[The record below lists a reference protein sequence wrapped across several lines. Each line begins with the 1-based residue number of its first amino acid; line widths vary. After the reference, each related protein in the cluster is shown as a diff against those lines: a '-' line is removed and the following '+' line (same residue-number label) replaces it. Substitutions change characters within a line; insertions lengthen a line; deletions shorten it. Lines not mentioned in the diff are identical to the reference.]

1 MDERDD
7 APIPGRSAERL
18 LLIAMGG
25 ALAAT
30 SPIWVPAALAL
41 YLHYTGED
49 GLGWLL
55 AAGCVSIGA
64 FAVWLVVRFINRH
77 DSRRAKPP
85 PDPF

>member
-30 SPIWVPAALAL
+30 SPVWVPGAIFV
-41 YLHYTGED
+41 YLDYTGED
-49 GLGWLL
+49 GVGWLL

-64 FAVWLVVRFINRH
+64 IAVWLVVRLINRH
-77 DSRRAKPP
+77 DARRAKPP
-85 PDPF
+85 LERS